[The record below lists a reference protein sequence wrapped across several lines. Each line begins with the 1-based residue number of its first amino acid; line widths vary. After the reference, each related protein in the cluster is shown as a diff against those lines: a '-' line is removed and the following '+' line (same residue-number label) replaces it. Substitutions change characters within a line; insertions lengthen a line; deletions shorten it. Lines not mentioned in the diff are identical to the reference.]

1 MASSRP
7 KFDPY
12 EQKQLS
18 LVDLA
23 GQPATPSAQNA
34 TSTWA
39 FSPARPSNFHFGRA
53 PAATSAPTPSAHAT
67 AAAVRSPPAQ
77 TDYEKM
83 ARKLSGTFDGKLQT
97 VAKIAAVSAAPL
109 ELRYLGRISHIG
121 CLAAMIIA
129 VLCWL
134 TVLYEPNSALGR

>member
-1 MASSRP
+1 MRLQASKMAKKEPSRAT
-7 KFDPY
+7 Y
-12 EQKQLS
+12 QQKQLS

-23 GQPATPSAQNA
+23 GQPATSSAQNA

-67 AAAVRSPPAQ
+67 AVAVRSPPAQ

-83 ARKLSGTFDGKLQT
+83 ARKLCGTFDGKLQSE
-97 VAKIAAVSAAPL
+97 AKNATVSAACKAA
-109 ELRYLGRISHIG
+109 RYLRRLSSMW
-121 CLAAMIIA
+121 C
-129 VLCWL
+129 
-134 TVLYEPNSALGR
+134 